1 LMQGVEVKPGDKVQ
15 ATCVYNS
22 MDRTEDTVFGPSTY
36 DEMCIVWLFITF
48 ETPPPVAADGIDFIV
63 DLNLRSFR
71 CEPDNENHTTD
82 VWQGILEE
90 NEDPRNIYFDHPI
103 DESEMCTF
111 PVELG
116 MGLIQGAGLTD
127 TAMTFETRNCPESM
141 MKGKGD
147 FCYGFSSSS
156 SEGESKIEFL
166 PDAIAGYSCAG
177 GKYDGKDSNEAPEYI
192 TKEDC
197 IDIGGGTKYNPNTC
211 RDVQIYLEGASS
223 LLGDETVEY
232 LRTEWFQPKCCS
244 AAGMEE
250 SIQVG
255 VSDIQVSDVQV
266 SDVSSSFSLST
277 ARAMVAMTIST
288 FMVSLLN

>member
-1 LMQGVEVKPGDKVQ
+1 
-15 ATCVYNS
+15 
-22 MDRTEDTVFGPSTY
+22 
-36 DEMCIVWLFITF
+36 
-48 ETPPPVAADGIDFIV
+48 V
-63 DLNLRSFR
+63 DLNLRTFR

-82 VWQGILEE
+82 LWQGILEE

-141 MKGKGD
+141 TEGKGD
-147 FCYGFSSSS
+147 FCYGFSSSTS
-156 SEGESKIEFL
+156 SESESEIEFL
-166 PDAIAGYSCAG
+166 ADAIAGYSCVG

-197 IDIGGGTKYNPNTC
+197 IDIGGGTEYNPNTC
-211 RDVQIYLEGASS
+211 REVQIYLEGASS

-232 LRTEWFQPKCCS
+232 LRTEWFQPKCCT
-244 AAGMEE
+244 AAGTEE
-250 SIQVG
+250 SNQVEA
-255 VSDIQVSDVQV
+255 SDVEVSDVEV
-266 SDVSSSFSLST
+266 SDVEVSDVEVLDVSSSFSLSSAT
-277 ARAMVAMTIST
+277 ALVAMAITT
-288 FMVSLLN
+288 FMASLSN